1 MWMQTLAQSFDL
13 NTLFRPE
20 IAVPLG
26 GCLVA
31 IVAIVGG
38 LWSKTVKSNR
48 IAELKR
54 AMIERGMSADEIER
68 VIAADEIPEHKRKP
82 PTHSSDRTA

>member
-1 MWMQTLAQSFDL
+1 MWMQTLAQSFDW
-13 NTLFRPE
+13 NSLFRPE

-26 GCLVA
+26 GCLIA

-82 PTHSSDRTA
+82 PPDRTA